1 MTNNCLNLWLDTK
14 KRSLKRVLE
23 KHFLIDKFYPHSL
36 LLFTLDV
43 STINP
48 NEIKKFITT
57 LCNGG
62 AIETIH
68 KAMHKEIEAI
78 EEIFEIE
85 DQDTTTW
92 NVELLANKYINENVD
107 SLIAGFYVYIEARHK
122 LGMLDP

>member
-14 KRSLKRVLE
+14 KRSLKRLLK

-36 LLFTLDV
+36 LLFTLEIN
-43 STINP
+43 TINP

-62 AIETIH
+62 AHE
-68 KAMHKEIEAI
+68 AMHKEIEAI
-78 EEIFEIE
+78 KEIFAIE

-92 NVELLANKYINENVD
+92 HVELLANKYINESID
-107 SLIAGFYVYIEARHK
+107 SLIAGFYAYIEARHK
-122 LGMLDP
+122 EGERP